1 MTRVKRG
8 VIKNK
13 RRKNVL
19 AAAKG
24 YRFGRSKKE
33 AMARE
38 AIYHAGNHAFN
49 DRRKKKGH
57 FRGLWNVKIGAA
69 AKTTGTSYSKFIG
82 ALKKQDIVLN
92 RKMLAEIAETY
103 PAIFDQIMAKAK

>member
-19 AAAKG
+19 AEAKG

-49 DRRKKKGH
+49 DRRKKKGV
-57 FRGLWNVKIGAA
+57 FRALWNVKINAGVRPL
-69 AKTTGTSYSKFIG
+69 GISYSRLIDSM
-82 ALKKQDIVLN
+82 KKKNIVIN
-92 RKMLAEIAETY
+92 RKMLAELAEFQ
-103 PAIFDQIMAKAK
+103 PAVLKQVIEKVK